1 MQECKEIPLS
11 VVMENTKA
19 KLNQSFNQIITES
32 KLPAY
37 LIEGMISDILSQVRN
52 QKNLELL
59 SDINTMQSAN
69 KTEEG

>member
-69 KTEEG
+69 NTEEG